1 MDHSV
6 CNMKAIL
13 AVAVLA
19 MAAFAGVMIV
29 GDDADAAVP
38 TYKVTYKFGESVI
51 VDKTS
56 AETEGQ
62 YSFTKTPS
70 AMGFAAPT
78 GYAFDLTKWKDA
90 NSGAIYSISADS
102 SVKYTF
108 SADVVV
114 EPIVDV
120 ANDKAVIV
128 LTDGNVSERFI
139 LSTPY
144 EMAADTPGFADCLK
158 ALGLKADSTG
168 NIVIDKTGFRFDGFY
183 LADSTTPI
191 KTIAGLDGEA
201 GKEITFTAKYTPVYD
216 ISFVVE
222 DVTITTLASDKLA
235 DETGKY
241 IIPVAP
247 AKENHVFTAW
257 VDEDGNEVI
266 TFTAGVGYKPVA
278 SELKFTEDTVLY
290 AAFTPDNMTVTF
302 VVGEFTSTQTVLYG
316 ALAMKPELPV
326 GYVAWV
332 DDKGEE
338 FNFNTPIKANI
349 TLTAKEGEPVTVYT
363 VTFEIDGK
371 APVTQRSDS
380 MVLPDTTIEGKVFQ
394 GWVVKG
400 GVEYVNPMT
409 YEIINDMTFVAVYKT
424 AVATAYTVTFE
435 IDGKAPVTQRADSL
449 AIPDVTR
456 EGFNFQGWVVKGESK
471 YVNPMTYDITEDIT
485 FVAVYKEADPPAG
498 PSFFE
503 TTEGKCVAVLIAVV
517 IIAFVYAVYSNMFG
531 LKDALTSVKITRVK
545 K

>member
-29 GDDADAAVP
+29 GDDADADATDSVTITYMVGSESTTRSMTGVTFVAPSPADIGFDIGDKIFENWAAGSSLEDAKASGAVYRAGMEYAVP
-38 TYKVTYKFGESVI
+38 SEPMKLWAIFDDNTYITLVVGDESFKCPTKKVSDAIPAVGEPEEEGYIAAVPAKYKIDIESE
-51 VDKTS
+51 KYKA
-56 AETEGQ
+56 AEAAVKAIDLNKFRLNGW
-62 YSFTKTPS
+62 FIKDVTP
-70 AMGFAAPT
+70 
-78 GYAFDLTKWKDA
+78 
-90 NSGAIYSISADS
+90 
-102 SVKYTF
+102 
-108 SADVVV
+108 
-114 EPIVDV
+114 
-120 ANDKAVIV
+120 
-128 LTDGNVSERFI
+128 
-139 LSTPY
+139 
-144 EMAADTPGFADCLK
+144 
-158 ALGLKADSTG
+158 
-168 NIVIDKTGFRFDGFY
+168 
-183 LADSTTPI
+183 
-191 KTIAGLDGEA
+191 
-201 GKEITFTAKYTPVYD
+201 AKYTDLKKIVDANDFTESVTLTLKTTAYFQ

-222 DVTITTLASDKLA
+222 DVNITTLASDMLA
-235 DETGKY
+235 DADGKY

-247 AKENHVFTAW
+247 TKENHVFTAW
-257 VDEDGNEVI
+257 TDKDGKEVI
-266 TFTAGVGYKPVA
+266 TYTVDGGYKPVA

-290 AAFTPDNMTVTF
+290 AAFTPNNMTVTF
-302 VVGEFTSTQTVLYG
+302 VVGEFSTTQTVLYG
-316 ALAMKPELPV
+316 ALAMKPELPA

-332 DDKGEE
+332 DAEGAE
-338 FNFNTPIKANI
+338 FDFSTPIKANI

-400 GVEYVNPMT
+400 ESQYVSPLN
-409 YEIINDMTFVAVYKT
+409 
-424 AVATAYTVTFE
+424 
-435 IDGKAPVTQRADSL
+435 
-449 AIPDVTR
+449 
-456 EGFNFQGWVVKGESK
+456 
-471 YVNPMTYDITEDIT
+471 YDITGDIT